1 MTVALW
7 QSIPFACILLPLFG
21 AAVCLALPRRLARLW
36 ATFLM
41 AAVTCMSL
49 VFLVYMIPFGKSYNY
64 PMGHFPA
71 PFGNELRAGTL
82 EAVLGLLFAGL
93 TLICT
98 LGGSRDAEHDI
109 SEGRQGLYHVL
120 LLLMEAAMMAQVYTN
135 DLFTA
140 YVFVEIMTIAGCG
153 LIAVRSE
160 PGRAIV
166 SAMRYMIMN
175 SIGSAMFL
183 LGIILIYDLTGH
195 LLMENLHDS
204 VVQLQ
209 AGGQYSQPL
218 TMVVALLCSGLAVKS
233 ALFPFH
239 SWVPDAYST
248 ATPASASL
256 LASLVSKSYIIV
268 MLKVVFRI
276 LGTDVINAARMDD
289 VFFVFGAAGMLIGS
303 AVAITV
309 PDVRRLVAWSSVA
322 QIGYIFLGLGLHAGD
337 AAVWHILTHA
347 AAKSILFLSL
357 PSLIPAGSDGSL
369 RDLRGAGYRAPL
381 AGVAFTT
388 GALSLIGI
396 PLMGGFITKLTLAQA
411 ALGAGG
417 AHMWI
422 SLAALVLS
430 TVLNVGY
437 MLRCVLVFYS
447 HPEEDAVPAAAPVRR
462 GFALASVLVVLI
474 AANIALLVFAQPILT
489 AIRSGFAMFD

>member
-1 MTVALW
+1 MALW

-21 AAVCLALPRRLARLW
+21 AAVCSVLPRRLARLW

-41 AAVTCMSL
+41 AAVTYLSL
-49 VFLVYMIPFGKSYNY
+49 VFLLRMVPFGRSYTY
-64 PMGHFPA
+64 SMGHYPA

-82 EAVLGLLFAGL
+82 EALLGLLFAGL
-93 TLICT
+93 TLVCAA
-98 LGGSRDAEHDI
+98 GGSRDAERDI
-109 SEGRQGLYHVL
+109 APGRQGLYHVL

-135 DLFTA
+135 DLFTS

-153 LIAVRSE
+153 LIAVRSGT
-160 PGRAIV
+160 GRALV

-175 SIGSAMFL
+175 AIGSALFL

-195 LLMENLHDS
+195 LLMENLHTS
-204 VVQLQ
+204 VAALQ
-209 AGGQYSQPL
+209 KSGDYALPL

-268 MLKVVFRI
+268 MLKVIFRV
-276 LGTDVINAARMDD
+276 LGTDLINSARMYD
-289 VFFVFGAAGMLIGS
+289 VLFLFGAAGMLIGS

-322 QIGYIFLGLGLHAGD
+322 QIGYIFLGLGLHTGD
-337 AAVWHILTHA
+337 AAVWHVLSHA

-357 PSLIPAGSDGSL
+357 PSLIPAGSKGYL
-369 RDLRGAGYRAPL
+369 QDLRGAGYRAPL
-381 AGVAFTT
+381 AGAAFTV

-396 PLMGGFITKLTLAQA
+396 PLMGGFVSKLNLAQA
-411 ALGAGG
+411 AIGTGG

-447 HPEEDAVPAAAPVRR
+447 HPAEGDVPAPEKR
-462 GFALASVLVVLI
+462 GPALAASLVLLT
-474 AANIALLVFAQPILT
+474 AANVALFVFARPILT
-489 AIRSGFAMFD
+489 AIHSGFAMFS

>member
-1 MTVALW
+1 MALW
-7 QSIPFACILLPLFG
+7 KSIPFVCILLPLFG
-21 AAVCLALPRRLARLW
+21 AAVCSVLPRRLARFW

-41 AAVTCMSL
+41 AAVTWLSFC
-49 VFLVYMIPFGKSYNY
+49 FLLDMIRYGEFYTYS
-64 PMGHFPA
+64 MGHYPA
-71 PFGNELRAGTL
+71 PIGNELRAGTL
-82 EAVLGLLFAGL
+82 EAMLGLLFSSL
-93 TLICT
+93 TLVCT
-98 LGGSRDAEHDI
+98 AGGSHDAEHDI
-109 SEGRQGLYHVL
+109 AEGRQGLYHVL

-153 LIAVRSE
+153 LIAVRSQ
-160 PGRAIV
+160 PGRALV

-175 SIGSAMFL
+175 AVGSALFL

-195 LLMENLHDS
+195 LLMVPLHNA
-204 VVQLQ
+204 VAELQ
-209 AGGQYSQPL
+209 RSGQYSVPL

-268 MLKVVFRI
+268 MLKVIFRV
-276 LGTDVINAARMDD
+276 LGTGVINGTRMDD
-289 VFFVFGAAGMLIGS
+289 VLFVFGVAGMLIGS

-357 PSLIPAGSDGSL
+357 PSLIPKGGKGYL
-369 RDLRGAGYRAPL
+369 RDMRGAGYRAPL
-381 AGVAFTT
+381 AGAAFTV

-396 PLMGGFITKLTLAQA
+396 PLMGGFISKLNLAQA
-411 ALGAGG
+411 ALDSGG
-417 AHMWI
+417 AHLWI
-422 SLAALVLS
+422 GLAALVLS

-447 HPEEDAVPAAAPVRR
+447 HPAEENTIRAEKRGPVLAAS
-462 GFALASVLVVLI
+462 LVLLI
-474 AANIALLVFAQPILT
+474 AANVALFVFAHPILT
-489 AIRSGFAMFD
+489 LIRGGFAMFS